1 MSQKIKLFEEEEYCF
16 KKKFY
21 ILMDLLI
28 TNQSDSR
35 FESFLLMTIF
45 YLQIISS
52 FFSEQL
58 DTFNPKYAKSDK
70 VLNYI
75 EKIIRIKDL
84 FQNNADD
91 FKKISIFLLILII
104 ILIIHFFI
112 SIILISKNS
121 IYSNNMKI
129 INYYIKIFLYI
140 GYNIIYDISFSNF
153 SYNPDEFNPNFKSNK
168 SKSENLFVIIISSII
183 IIACLFLYIFL
194 NIYYYDAFYLSNS
207 YYAKMS
213 CNYDIFLGI

>member
-1 MSQKIKLFEEEEYCF
+1 MSHKIKLFEEEEYSF

-35 FESFLLMTIF
+35 FESFLLITIF

-58 DTFNPKYAKSDK
+58 NVFNPKNAKSDK
-70 VLNYI
+70 ILSYI

-84 FQNNADD
+84 FQNNSDN
-91 FKKISIFLLILII
+91 FKMFSIILLILII

-112 SIILISKNS
+112 SIILIS
-121 IYSNNMKI
+121 
-129 INYYIKIFLYI
+129 
-140 GYNIIYDISFSNF
+140 
-153 SYNPDEFNPNFKSNK
+153 
-168 SKSENLFVIIISSII
+168 
-183 IIACLFLYIFL
+183 
-194 NIYYYDAFYLSNS
+194 
-207 YYAKMS
+207 
-213 CNYDIFLGI
+213 